1 MNSSPLGTILNLLST
16 ISFSNLVNEIHDE
29 QDVKDK
35 DEEGGL
41 FHFSCLDFDFFLSFL
56 LGRFTISGHDDGE
69 FLFLFFDLR
78 GISFLLVK
86 EVCGFSDTLFAS
98 LS

>member
-1 MNSSPLGTILNLLST
+1 MNFLST
-16 ISFSNLVNEIHDE
+16 ISFSNLVNEMHDE
-29 QDVKDK
+29 LDVKDN
-35 DEEGGL
+35 DEEGAL

-56 LGRFTISGHDDGE
+56 LERFTISGHDDGE

-78 GISFLLVK
+78 GLSSLLVK

>member
-1 MNSSPLGTILNLLST
+1 M
-16 ISFSNLVNEIHDE
+16 HDE
-29 QDVKDK
+29 LDVKDK

-41 FHFSCLDFDFFLSFL
+41 FHFPGLDFYFFLSFL

-69 FLFLFFDLR
+69 FIFLFLDLR
-78 GISFLLVK
+78 GLSSLFVK